1 MKLLFITPSLS
12 YPPSKGYE
20 VMLLK
25 LLENLSPH
33 HTIDLVMFS
42 SNPSVTEFKEI
53 ENICNSVRII
63 YLSKWQSLINVCMG
77 LISKD
82 PLQVRYYRSKEM
94 TDLINQLLRDNNYDA
109 VIFTLI
115 RTAQFLP
122 DWYKGTKILNMI
134 DPLILNYKRSLKW
147 RPWYLRLPIKNEV
160 ARLLRYESANI
171 NRFDSTTLIS
181 KADIIDYKYIMNS
194 INIAWIPYG
203 IDINRF
209 KSDKNI
215 TRDKGMIV
223 ITGNMGYAPNV
234 DGVLYFSQKIFPTI
248 LKQEPKAHLW
258 LVGINPTSQIKELAT
273 NKNIKVTGYVE
284 DVKYYLNRAMVS
296 VCPIRLGVGT
306 QTKVLEAMSMGT
318 PVVTTSDG
326 NHGISGVS
334 GVDLFV
340 ADSPTEIADR
350 VVNLLRGNNWDKLSY
365 NGRKFV
371 TENFNWDVC
380 SNKFESILSKS
391 KKSVK

>member
-25 LLENLSPH
+25 LMENLASRH
-33 HTIDLVMFS
+33 SIDLVMFS
-42 SNPSVTEFKEI
+42 SDPAITEFKAI
-53 ENICNSVRII
+53 EDICNSVRII
-63 YLSKWQSLINVCMG
+63 YLSKWQSLINVCKG

-82 PLQVRYYRSKEM
+82 PLQVRYYRSKKM
-94 TDLINQLLRDNNYDA
+94 TDLINQLLLDNNYDA
-109 VIFTLI
+109 AIFTLI

-134 DPLILNYKRSLKW
+134 DPLILNYERSLKW
-147 RPWYLRLPIKNEV
+147 RPWYLRLPIKQEV
-160 ARLLRYESANI
+160 SRLLEYEAANI

-181 KADIIDYKYIMNS
+181 KADIIDYQSLMNS
-194 INIAWIPYG
+194 PNTEWVPYG

-209 KSDKNI
+209 QSDKNI
-215 TRDKGMIV
+215 TREKGMIV

-234 DGVLYFSQKIFPTI
+234 DGVIYFCQKIFPAI
-248 LKQEPKAHLW
+248 LEQEPEAHLW
-258 LVGINPTSQIKELAT
+258 LVGINPTLKIKELAT
-273 NKNIKVTGYVE
+273 NKNITVTGYVE

-318 PVVTTSDG
+318 PVVTTSEG
-326 NHGISGVS
+326 NHGICGVS
-334 GVDLFV
+334 GLDLFV
-340 ADSPTEIADR
+340 ADSPKEIADK
-350 VVNLLRGNNWDKLSY
+350 VVNLLRANNWNKLSD

-371 TENFNWDVC
+371 IENFNWSVS
-380 SNKFESILSKS
+380 SNKFECILNTS
-391 KKSVK
+391 KKCVK